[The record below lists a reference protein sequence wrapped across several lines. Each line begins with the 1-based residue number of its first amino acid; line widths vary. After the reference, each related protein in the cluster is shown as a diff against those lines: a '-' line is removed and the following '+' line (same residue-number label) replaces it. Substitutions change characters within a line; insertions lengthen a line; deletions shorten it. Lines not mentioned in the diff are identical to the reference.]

1 MAKISFRARTTI
13 KALGHSTA
21 KRTIETLASHGVS
34 SEAHP
39 NLARKG
45 DGFGDTTRPL
55 SIMQAHRN
63 NKFAHAGH
71 YVRSSEVLDSIDE
84 YIRARDMNYATLAN
98 ALAENP
104 QQHIVTAWILNHV
117 IGNIYVDLEK
127 KIDKVYDAVPGNFAL
142 WGLKGTLVDGNC
154 KPSDFAL
161 VGHGHGQIANNGDV
175 TMRAADEIQD
185 VDPVNVKFLKD
196 YYSDHFPH
204 AHGQISWQGNV
215 TMRPESQIKDYDPV
229 NVEYLRYQIRN
240 AGGVTWEDWT
250 LDLSEQ
256 EAGKVILVDD
266 GRTNMHEGAYSVIL
280 QAVFMIDEK
289 EFTVDI
295 HEPVAE
301 VRGAIPEDLPIYV
314 PGKSL
319 LLISDKELKFRVP
332 DSWIEHYGT
341 FTQEGHKFSMDPNCE
356 EVGVIPISS
365 YRVIVRRMSIKF
377 DS

>member
-21 KRTIETLASHGVS
+21 KRTIETLASHDVS

-127 KIDKVYDAVPGNFAL
+127 KIDKVYNAVPGNFAL
-142 WGLKGTLVDGNC
+142 WGLNGTLVDGNC
-154 KPSDFAL
+154 KPADFAL

-175 TMRAADEIQD
+175 TMRSETEIQ
-185 VDPVNVKFLKD
+185 NL
-196 YYSDHFPH
+196 
-204 AHGQISWQGNV
+204 
-215 TMRPESQIKDYDPV
+215 DPV

-240 AGGVTWEDWT
+240 AGGVKWEDWT

-280 QAVFMIDEK
+280 QAVFMINEK

-319 LLISDKELKFRVP
+319 LLVSDKELKFRVP

-341 FTQEGHKFSMDPNCE
+341 FTQEGRKFSMDPNCK